1 MIDSNNTNNTY
12 DKSTLDAK
20 FKELNDKLSDLTKSL
35 SLCVTKTESDKN
47 ISDAVV
53 TSLSNLPKYYVTYK
67 ELMIYLKD
75 YLTRDT
81 IGDIFEV
88 SKETVVMKQDSE
100 LGLDLQDNKLS
111 LRVISPYIAPIASL
125 SINPDNVEYGQDYAS
140 TPVTVSVTVDDIS
153 KIKSMFITDDK
164 GHFLN
169 EDVTETMSIED
180 TPSNTEPTTYTLTYI
195 NDKDQ
200 VKSAS
205 CSTKINRR
213 ILYGNVKPTAET
225 FSTIAN
231 MKAYAGN
238 HILDDKNPVNIT
250 ITQNEGQYGWIATP
264 YKIKSFT
271 DSSIGF
277 PGGWQANT
285 SDMSLKYT
293 VYNSPYSDGLP
304 YYVYRTSNFGIGTI
318 TWNIISE

>member
-1 MIDSNNTNNTY
+1 
-12 DKSTLDAK
+12 
-20 FKELNDKLSDLTKSL
+20 
-35 SLCVTKTESDKN
+35 
-47 ISDAVV
+47 
-53 TSLSNLPKYYVTYK
+53 
-67 ELMIYLKD
+67 
-75 YLTRDT
+75 
-81 IGDIFEV
+81 
-88 SKETVVMKQDSE
+88 
-100 LGLDLQDNKLS
+100 
-111 LRVISPYIAPIASL
+111 
-125 SINPDNVEYGQDYAS
+125 
-140 TPVTVSVTVDDIS
+140 
-153 KIKSMFITDDK
+153 
-164 GHFLN
+164 
-169 EDVTETMSIED
+169 MSIDD